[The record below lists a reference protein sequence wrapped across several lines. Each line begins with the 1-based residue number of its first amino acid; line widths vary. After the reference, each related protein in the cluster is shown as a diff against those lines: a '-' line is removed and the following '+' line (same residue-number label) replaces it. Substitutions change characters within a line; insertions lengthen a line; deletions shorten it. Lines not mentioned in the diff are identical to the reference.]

1 MAKEKTIKLDSE
13 YIIKLIKT
21 SSSNR
26 DLGKKINKYYK
37 YIKSNL

>member
-1 MAKEKTIKLDSE
+1 MAKEKTIKLDSK
-13 YIIKLIKT
+13 YIIELIKS

>member
-13 YIIKLIKT
+13 YIIKLIKS